1 MLDVG
6 KVSPRS
12 ALSPLLLAWFVC
24 AFFFTALIILF
35 IGRYAEKEEVTG
47 RVITRDVLRISSER
61 TGYIEEVLAQPGAII
76 HKNQP
81 LLRIRNVDPDTLSER
96 GGKSGSTNNVK
107 GVEALLVEV
116 SADEQ
121 KAQASYD
128 VEKDLLKLQLDE
140 VSKSLDLNSKIYQS
154 IQYRVNIAARERQ
167 HYERLAKQGAVSEA
181 ALHEVIARHESALQE
196 LVSNE
201 LDQSTAQQK
210 ILELKQRASD
220 ADYSRSTRLST
231 LASQKQDL
239 LERLDTLKKAQE
251 YVLLSP
257 VDGEIDASSVFAG
270 ARAEAGNPLMLIRT
284 HTPRPVAPTVMLDV
298 KASSIGFAEPGTE
311 VVLRIDSFPYERYG
325 VIKGHILR
333 TPSSTLVDSPLGTPH
348 DEQSATPT
356 YLVEVQLDFAKAST
370 KIQQAWLRDGM
381 TVKASLKHEELNLF
395 EWLFLPV
402 VKGMQRNPD
411 YLSEFREAPVGES
424 K

>member
-12 ALSPLLLAWFVC
+12 ALSPLLLAWVVC

-47 RVITRDVLRISSER
+47 RVITRDVVRISSER
-61 TGYIEEVLAQPGAII
+61 AGYIEEVLPQPGAEI

-81 LLRIRNVDPDTLSER
+81 LLRIRNLDPDTLSEL
-96 GGKSGSTNNVK
+96 GGKPGSTDNVA
-107 GVEALLVEV
+107 GVEALLVDV
-116 SADEQ
+116 GVDEQ
-121 KAQASYD
+121 KVQTSYD
-128 VEKDLLKLQLDE
+128 VEKKILNLQIDQ
-140 VSKSLDLNSKIYQS
+140 VKKSVELNAKIYQS
-154 IQYRVNIAARERQ
+154 IQYRVGIAAGERQ
-167 HYERLAKQGAVSEA
+167 RYERLAKQGAVSEA
-181 ALHEVIARHESALQE
+181 ALHEVITRHESALQE

-201 LDQSTAQQK
+201 LEQSNAQQK
-210 ILELKQRASD
+210 ILELKQRDSD
-220 ADYSRSTRLST
+220 ADYSRSTRLSS
-231 LASQKQDL
+231 LASQKQEL
-239 LERLDTLKKAQE
+239 LERLDSLKKAQE

-257 VDGEIDASSVFAG
+257 VDGVIDAVSVFAG
-270 ARAEAGNPLMLIRT
+270 GRAEAGHPLMLIRT
-284 HTPRPVAPTVMLDV
+284 RTTKPVAPTVMLDV
-298 KASSIGFAEPGTE
+298 KASSIGFADSGAE

-333 TPSSTLVDSPLGTPH
+333 TPSSTFVDSPLGDAR
-348 DEQSATPT
+348 DEQNAAPT

-370 KIQQAWLRDGM
+370 KIKPAWLRDGM

-395 EWLFLPV
+395 EWLFLPL